1 MRVTMKHTDS
11 PPTTGTLK
19 NGTVVT
25 LRALRRDDRERMAK
39 AVRGLDPQTIYTRL
53 FSHRK
58 ELTEAGLDRVM
69 RVDDEREVVIVATTG
84 IGADE
89 AIVGGGRYV
98 CTGEGRAEIAF
109 TVEEDYQ
116 GQGVAGRLFA
126 ALVEVARQRGIAV
139 FEADVLSENPSM
151 LRVFERTGLPMRK
164 RSEGGIVHLEL
175 TLAPSA

>member
-1 MRVTMKHTDS
+1 M
-11 PPTTGTLK
+11 
-19 NGTVVT
+19 VT
-25 LRALRRDDRERMAK
+25 LRPLRADDRERMAK

-84 IGADE
+84 SGAEE
-89 AIVGGGRYV
+89 AVIGGGRYIV
-98 CTGEGRAEIAF
+98 TGEGRAEIAF

>member
-1 MRVTMKHTDS
+1 MREIMKYTDI
-11 PPTTGTLK
+11 PPTTGRLR

-25 LRALRRDDRERMAK
+25 LRPLRADDRERMAK
-39 AVRGLDPQTIYTRL
+39 AVRGLDAQTIYTRL

-84 IGADE
+84 SVSEEVVI
-89 AIVGGGRYV
+89 GGGRYIV
-98 CTGEGRAEIAF
+98 TGEGRAEIAF

-116 GQGVAGRLFA
+116 GQGVAGRVFA
-126 ALVEVARQRGIAV
+126 ALVEVGRQRGIAV

-164 RSEGGIVHLEL
+164 RNEGGIVHLEL